1 MPSDALEDLE
11 SHESLELDSVYT
23 KDFETKDLPRAK
35 RLTKFFA
42 ALNVSNICYNIVRT
56 TEEHGLTLRFPRTSK
71 LSRSQTIL

>member
-42 ALNVSNICYNIVRT
+42 ALNVRNIFFNIVDT
-56 TEEHGLTLRFPRTSK
+56 SEEEWVNFAFP
-71 LSRSQTIL
+71 QNV